1 LALEDTYRAE
11 REKWDA
17 VAQREYDEAGSLPP
31 YADFEDYSRNSTTQ
45 VGVTEFLGDLRG
57 KRVLEFGCGLGK
69 MSALLAKSGADV
81 STFDISESSVAV
93 ARRRAELNGLKV
105 DAIVA
110 VGEDLPYPDESFDIV
125 VGKAILHHLDV
136 TRARGELHRV
146 LRPGG
151 KAAFVEPMGMNP
163 LLNFARDHLPYRQ
176 KTERGADV
184 PLDYDA
190 IHAWGQGFSEFRY
203 HEVQLLGMVERFFGF
218 GAHFR
223 WLARVDER
231 LLRRLPFLRR
241 YARYVV
247 IYLVK

>member
-1 LALEDTYRAE
+1 LALEDTYRVE

-17 VAQREYDEAGSLPP
+17 VAQREYAEAGSLPP
-31 YADFEDYSRNSTTQ
+31 WKDFEDYSRNSTTQ
-45 VGVTEFLGDLRG
+45 VGVVEFLGDLRG

-69 MSALLAKSGADV
+69 MSALLAKSGARV
-81 STFDISESSVAV
+81 SAFDISESSVAV
-93 ARRRAELNGLKV
+93 ARRRAELNGLEV

-110 VGEDLPYPDESFDIV
+110 VGEDLPYADESFDIV

-136 TRARGELHRV
+136 ARARAELHRV
-146 LRPGG
+146 LKPGG
-151 KAAFVEPMGMNP
+151 KAVFVEPMGMNP

-190 IHAWGQGFSEFRY
+190 VHAWGKGFTEFRY
-203 HEVQLLGMVERFFGF
+203 QEVQLLGMVERFFGF
-218 GAHFR
+218 SAHFR
-223 WLARVDER
+223 WLGPIDAW
-231 LLRRLPFLRR
+231 LLRKLPFLRR

-247 IYLVK
+247 MYMVK